1 MKKLTIVVGKTF
13 SGKSTLLRKYL
24 KGGFQIIK
32 THTTRP
38 VRETENGTEY
48 YFEDNE
54 SYQNKKE
61 DGIALAARE
70 YHTVAGLWSYWT
82 ELKDIIQ
89 YDNPIM
95 ILDLEGAKEL
105 VKYIADLRKKDS
117 SFILAYEVLY
127 LNTSLD
133 VIRDRIE
140 NSDRGNSESK
150 QESYRRLQS
159 DIDAMYKLDQLGL
172 EDGLYDITLPVFY
185 GSV

>member
-13 SGKSTLLRKYL
+13 SGKSTLLREYVKN
-24 KGGFQIIK
+24 GFQIVK

-54 SYQNKKE
+54 SYQDKKE
-61 DGIALAARE
+61 NGVTLAARE

-105 VKYIADLRKKDS
+105 VKYIADSEFNLS
-117 SFILAYEVLY
+117 YEVLY
-127 LNTSLD
+127 LNTPLD
-133 VIRDRIE
+133 IIKDRIE

-150 QESYRRLQS
+150 QESHRRLQS
-159 DIDAMYKLDQLGL
+159 DIDAMYKLDQLGFD
-172 EDGLYDITLPVFY
+172 DGLHDITLPVFH
-185 GSV
+185 GSI